1 MNESRLRA
9 EQNIYS
15 SNNKANTSAIIQ
27 PLVDIYCLKV
37 STNIKDNRIKARIAA
52 ALHAR
57 LIIVP
62 VLHRNFQLTVETVA
76 LKTADAI
83 SNQWL

>member
-15 SNNKANTSAIIQ
+15 FNNKANNSAIIQ